1 MSWKDSDNPHKKKI
15 DKDFV
20 SCDERYGKEKIKFLE
35 YEKMYGKVAVDY
47 CCKLHNNRKRE
58 DFERCLE
65 KYKT

>member
-1 MSWKDSDNPHKKKI
+1 MAQ
-15 DKDFV
+15 
-20 SCDERYGKEKIKFLE
+20 KIKFLE
-35 YEKMYGKVAVDY
+35 YEKIYGKAAVDY